1 MKKQIKIYN
10 TCNEAEDADSK
21 RISTMSPE
29 ERMNEF
35 GVIQARIWGALWTD
49 SKIQKK
55 VSFGPLEWYK

>member
-10 TCNEAEDADSK
+10 TCKEAEDADRK

-35 GVIQARIWGALWTD
+35 GAIQARIWGDLWTD

-55 VSFGPLEWYK
+55 VSFGSLEWYK